1 MGARVLLSCLLALAW
16 TRLLGA
22 KGIWTTTGASAW
34 RVHEQQKDE
43 TVRPLGQ
50 TGRLSRLFNL
60 RGGDSS
66 PKKDGEK
73 IKGVCIGIDLGTTY
87 R

>member
-1 MGARVLLSCLLALAW
+1 MGVRVLLSCLLALAW

-22 KGIWTTTGASAW
+22 KGIWTTTGAPAW
-34 RVHEQQKDE
+34 RVHDQQKE
-43 TVRPLGQ
+43 GTVRPLGQ
-50 TGRLSRLFNL
+50 AGRLSRLFNL
-60 RGGDSS
+60 RGGDS